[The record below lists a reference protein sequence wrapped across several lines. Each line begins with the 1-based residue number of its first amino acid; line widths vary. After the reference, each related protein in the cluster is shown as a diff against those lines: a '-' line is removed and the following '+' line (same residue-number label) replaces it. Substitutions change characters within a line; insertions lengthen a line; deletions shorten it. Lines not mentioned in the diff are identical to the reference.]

1 MEHSSIPHVQEGM
14 IVVHSLLIPY
24 SINESTSI
32 LIKIKRYKLSLKDS
46 KLKLSF
52 TLTLETKGIFDW
64 DFKLLWTSDAKE
76 SCIPSHEEDCEKY
89 IQT

>member
-32 LIKIKRYKLSLKDS
+32 LIKKKKIQTFIKRFKAKIIVY
-46 KLKLSF
+46 
-52 TLTLETKGIFDW
+52 TNLTNQRHF
-64 DFKLLWTSDAKE
+64 
-76 SCIPSHEEDCEKY
+76 
-89 IQT
+89 